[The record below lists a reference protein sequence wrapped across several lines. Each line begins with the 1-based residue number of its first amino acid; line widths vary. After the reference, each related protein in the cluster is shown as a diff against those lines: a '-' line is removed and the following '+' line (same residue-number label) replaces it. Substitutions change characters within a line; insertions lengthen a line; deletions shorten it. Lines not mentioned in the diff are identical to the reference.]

1 MAAFIQKLFRSRK
14 SPETSTKSR
23 KETPPADTQQVDE
36 RARQREQQLA
46 ALKGSPDQKALS
58 DLAIGGLTAE
68 IRLEAAGQLTDENC
82 LHAVQKQAK
91 GRDKGVY
98 QISKQALQSIREEQ
112 ARKENLSQNIANL
125 VKSASDL
132 AKTDDTK
139 LYEARLD
146 ALMNQWSG
154 VESESAADQTQQ
166 FLEAVHR
173 CKERLKAIQSAQE
186 EEQRHQAQRNERA
199 ETLALLNSTMAELK
213 HQSPEALPS
222 LASLDA
228 LQKTQENRW
237 LEATRDT
244 AVDKQEQKSYETA
257 MLGLRNYVSAIRRI
271 LQDKETLV
279 ALAALLESGTEPTDE
294 QREQARTLIRE
305 IHWPE
310 GFPTPALL
318 EAARKLSGKRK
329 ERPVA
334 DKADVEKQRAL
345 AATLEA
351 TIAAL
356 EEALD
361 AKQLKE
367 SKQLLKTAQQQH
379 RSLDHRHG
387 KPFQARMQL
396 LAGQLRELSDWQG
409 FATEPKQIALCEQ
422 MEYLADQPMEPEAKA
437 ERIKELQNEWRGL
450 GGSSDRALWARFK
463 EASDKA
469 YEPCKAYFSAKS
481 GLKHAN
487 LEKRQAI
494 CDELENFLNAADW
507 SSIEWKAAEKIHQ
520 TARQEWKAAWPVE
533 FRDNRQVQKRFD
545 DLLKKLEAPLNE
557 ERLKNEAIKQGIVDQ
572 ATALISHEPLQ
583 EAMNQ
588 AKKLQSDWK
597 AVGIT
602 RHREDRKMWQSFRQ
616 ACDQIFAR
624 REVQRSQQEQATQAA
639 DQAAAATLAEIQHID
654 RNSGDESLSSALE
667 KLAALDSSALSSA
680 SREQVQSEKKRL
692 KQAMDV
698 NQLSAS
704 ILSWQS
710 LVLARTAGPVASSEA
725 PAHWVSLASN
735 QDSLT
740 PQELVIRAE
749 ILGGIPSPESDQQ
762 QRMEIQVKRLAEGMG
777 SSEKAGDQ
785 LTELEKLV
793 AGWCLNESIEQPDQ
807 IMAQRLN
814 SALSAVI
821 GN

>member
-154 VESESAADQTQQ
+154 VESEAASDQTQQ

-173 CKERLKAIQSAQE
+173 CKERLKAIHSAQK

-213 HQSPEALPS
+213 HQSPETLPS

-279 ALAALLESGTEPTDE
+279 ALEALLESGAEPTDE

-351 TIAAL
+351 TIVAL
-356 EEALD
+356 EEALE

-639 DQAAAATLAEIQHID
+639 DQAAAATLAEIQQID

-680 SREQVQSEKKRL
+680 SREQVQGEKKRL

-704 ILSWQS
+704 IQSWQL
-710 LVLARTAGPVASSEA
+710 LVLARTAGPVASSDA
-725 PAHWVSLASN
+725 PAHWASLASN
-735 QDSLT
+735 LESLT
-740 PQELVIRAE
+740 AQELIIRAE

-793 AGWCLNESIEQPDQ
+793 AGWCLNESTEQPDQ
-807 IMAQRLN
+807 AMAQRLN